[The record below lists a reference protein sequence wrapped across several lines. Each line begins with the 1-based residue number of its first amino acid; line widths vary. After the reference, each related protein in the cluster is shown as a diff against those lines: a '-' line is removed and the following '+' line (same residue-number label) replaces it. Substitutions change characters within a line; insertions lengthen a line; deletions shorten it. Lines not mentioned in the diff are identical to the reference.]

1 MKMSTLTPSFA
12 YGTMLPPQKEH
23 KVSSRLKISAQRSQF
38 EGWSSNPVDLNMM
51 VPNDR
56 IKVMRTKKTL
66 KGNHRPYGWDYA
78 SNYIH
83 KPKKHPEY
91 LQTILLIF
99 GPMSFSILFGTT
111 LICIFSLVVHL
122 IL

>member
-1 MKMSTLTPSFA
+1 MHIDINKRMVGYLLADILGKLSVLA
-12 YGTMLPPQKEH
+12 
-23 KVSSRLKISAQRSQF
+23 
-38 EGWSSNPVDLNMM
+38 GWSSNPEDLNMM

-56 IKVMRTKKTL
+56 IEVMRTKKAL

-91 LQTILLIF
+91 LQTIILIF
-99 GPMSFSILFGTT
+99 GPMSFSIFFGTT
-111 LICIFSLVVHL
+111 LLCIFSLVVHL
-122 IL
+122 ILLMTSTK